1 MKVQSS
7 PLSTQPKYSLQSGIH
22 RRTESA
28 ILSATKDLIAQHGAC
43 NISMIEISDAAQVS
57 RATLYNHYRDKNA
70 VLAAL
75 IESEV
80 ERLVSECASAAS
92 TAFLSR

>member
-1 MKVQSS
+1 
-7 PLSTQPKYSLQSGIH
+7 
-22 RRTESA
+22 
-28 ILSATKDLIAQHGAC
+28 
-43 NISMIEISDAAQVS
+43 MIEISDAAQVS

-80 ERLVSECASAAS
+80 ERLVSECGSAA
-92 TAFLSR
+92 TPAQILEHLSLAISSDQALASMRVHD